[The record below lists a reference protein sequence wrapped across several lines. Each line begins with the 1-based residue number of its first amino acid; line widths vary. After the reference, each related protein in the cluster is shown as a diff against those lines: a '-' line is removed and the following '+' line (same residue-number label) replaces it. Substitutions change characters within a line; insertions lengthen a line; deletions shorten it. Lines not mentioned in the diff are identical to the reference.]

1 MSNAYFIQLNKP
13 IKEEGVS
20 YFGRPRDV
28 INKIERTS
36 IACYTS
42 RKGAEN
48 TIVRLRKFKDKY
60 GTYPSFELLNHIDIN
75 DEDNRKLIKDRIH
88 LKQLDFE
95 TMEYACTL
103 TGLSLLMCNDVEGL
117 VYYEH
122 TFIEMGCDTYREVL
136 QDIIFYDNH

>member
-1 MSNAYFIQLNKP
+1 MSNAYFIQLYKP

-28 INKIERTS
+28 HNKIQRTS
-36 IACYTS
+36 IACYMS

-48 TIVRLRKFKDKY
+48 TVVRLRKFKDNY
-60 GTYPSFELLNHIDIN
+60 GSYPSFELLNHIDI
-75 DEDNRKLIKDRIH
+75 DDIDKRKRFKDRIH
-88 LKQLDFE
+88 LEHLDFE

-103 TGLSLLMCNDVEGL
+103 TGLSLLICNDADGL
-117 VYYEH
+117 VYNEH

-136 QDIIFYDNH
+136 QDIIFYDER